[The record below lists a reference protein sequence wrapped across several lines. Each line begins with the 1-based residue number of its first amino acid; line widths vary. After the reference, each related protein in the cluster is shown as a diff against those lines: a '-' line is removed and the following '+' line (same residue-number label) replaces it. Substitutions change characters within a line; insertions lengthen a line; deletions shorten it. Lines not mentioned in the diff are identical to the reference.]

1 MDTLKGNEKEMRIC
15 KSDEVNG
22 SSILYMLIFYMIS
35 FLILSAMIFEF
46 VALNN
51 IVVDPEVG
59 VSSTEKVLNI
69 TQAIPYEDLIYA
81 LILYSLG
88 MFGIEGTR
96 ALIISL
102 ELKGI
107 KEKAKNMP
115 RYNRNRLIQ
124 MLFTFVLLAI
134 ISMVFQMCCVNLNKS
149 DFHIGPI
156 YAGITVYLM
165 LLSYADFGPK
175 LAREFSILA
184 NKNKGESEEDEECVN
199 QTTEI
204 NIDTEK

>member
-1 MDTLKGNEKEMRIC
+1 MDTLIDKSIQ

-22 SSILYMLIFYMIS
+22 SSILYMLIFYVVS

-51 IVVDPEVG
+51 IIIDPEVG
-59 VSSTEKVLNI
+59 IPSTEKVLNI

-102 ELKGI
+102 ELRGI
-107 KEKAKNMP
+107 SEKAKNMP
-115 RYNRNRLIQ
+115 RYKRNRLIQ
-124 MLFTFVLLAI
+124 MLFTFVILAVV
-134 ISMVFQMCCVNLNKS
+134 SMIFQMSCVNMLKS
-149 DFHIGPI
+149 DFHIGAI

-175 LAREFSILA
+175 LAREFSILSS
-184 NKNKGESEEDEECVN
+184 KKKVEKEEETRDN
-199 QTTEI
+199 
-204 NIDTEK
+204 